1 MKKLRDLLKPA
12 LWPVIFPA
20 AGLVGL
26 LLRVWLYAA
35 ASEDGLFRRGTLP
48 EVLLWIWTAAVLLL
62 AAVLCFDLQKAGKYR
77 YHFPASTLGAVG
89 RLAAGLGIAYSAVA
103 ALVSGNGGLSVISG
117 IVGLAAAAAMVY
129 LAYLRFRGQ
138 RPTVLF
144 HGIVCVYLML
154 RLVCSYQVWC
164 ALPQMQ
170 SYCFMLLANV
180 LVLIACYQDAA
191 FDAASGSRRG
201 QIFTHL
207 AAVYLCICCL
217 PGASQP
223 LFYLAMA
230 VWMATDLCRI
240 SGSAR
245 RRTAA

>member
-12 LWPVIFPA
+12 SWPVIFTA

-26 LLRVWLYAA
+26 LLRVWLYATA
-35 ASEDGLFRRGTLP
+35 AEGSLLHRGTLP
-48 EVLLWIWTAAVLLL
+48 EVLLWVWTAVVLLL
-62 AAVLCFDLQKAGKYR
+62 AAALCFDLKKAGKYS
-77 YHFPASTLGAVG
+77 YHFPASPLGALG

-103 ALVSGNGGLSVISG
+103 ALASGKGGLSLAAG

-129 LAYLRFRGQ
+129 LAYLRYQGQ

-144 HGIVCVYLML
+144 HGVVCVYLML

-164 ALPQMQ
+164 ALPQIQ

-180 LVLIACYQDAA
+180 LVLLACYQDAA
-191 FDAASGSRRG
+191 FDAASGSRRAH
-201 QIFTHL
+201 IFTHL
-207 AAVYLCICCL
+207 AAIYLCICCL
-217 PGASQP
+217 PGGSQP

-240 SGSAR
+240 SGKIHR
-245 RRTAA
+245 RAAE